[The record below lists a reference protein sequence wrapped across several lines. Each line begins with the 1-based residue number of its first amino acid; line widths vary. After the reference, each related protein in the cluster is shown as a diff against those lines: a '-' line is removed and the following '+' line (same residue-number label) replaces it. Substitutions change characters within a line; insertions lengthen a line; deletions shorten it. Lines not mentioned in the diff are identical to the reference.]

1 MKATIKKLASW
12 FLMLVFTGLG
22 MVTLAVSVVL
32 MTIISALGLS
42 KATRKNRKSQ
52 EQPSPNLSQGVL

>member
-32 MTIISALGLS
+32 MTIISALRLP

-52 EQPSPNLSQGVL
+52 AQPSPNLS

>member
-12 FLMLVFTGLG
+12 LLMLVFTGLG

-32 MTIISALGLS
+32 MTIVSAMGLP
-42 KATRKNRKSQ
+42 KAAAKNPKSQ
-52 EQPSPNLSQGVL
+52 EQPSPSLSEGLL